1 MVNSKY
7 TILVVDD
14 TEDNRDILSKRLSA
28 DGFNVVTAGNGQQ
41 ALDIVLTEVIHLVL
55 LDIMM
60 PEVDGITVLS
70 RIRSESTFDDMPVI
84 IVSAIDV
91 ANVAEDCKR
100 RGANDYITKP
110 YDMVLIKQK
119 IRQHLQLG
127 PQLVEVNKSK
137 PSQSID

>member
-91 ANVAEDCKR
+91 ANVAEDCIR

-127 PQLVEVNKSK
+127 PKLVDIRKSK
-137 PSQSID
+137 PDQ